1 VNYKSREKDAR
12 RVLEVKPRA
21 GAQGVQDKCHIGMTV
36 MPYKAQTLDVAATE
50 CVVDLVDSW

>member
-1 VNYKSREKDAR
+1 VNFYSREGDIR

-21 GAQGVQDKCHIGMTV
+21 GAMGVQDKCHIGMTV
-36 MPYKAQTLDVAATE
+36 ILDKAQTLDVAATE